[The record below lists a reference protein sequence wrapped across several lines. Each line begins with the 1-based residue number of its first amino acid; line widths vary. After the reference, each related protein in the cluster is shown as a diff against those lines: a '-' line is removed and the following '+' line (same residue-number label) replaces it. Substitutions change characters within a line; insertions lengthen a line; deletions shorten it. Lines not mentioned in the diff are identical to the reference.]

1 MERDALPL
9 AERVGVV
16 TGASAGIGAAT
27 ARALAGAG
35 MAVVVGARRED
46 ALASVCHDIRVAGGR
61 AEAIVGDLRD
71 PAQVDALVD
80 GAVARFGRLD
90 AVIGNAAVGVLRPI
104 ADGRIEEWRAVL
116 DTNLLGTLC
125 LCRAALRHMLPQGR
139 GDIVLMGS
147 ASAEGAWPYFG
158 VYAASKAAVIA
169 LARTLRAE
177 AAPRGVRVMTVD
189 IHNVAGTDF
198 AAGLDPEMLPAA
210 IQRWVELGML
220 NPRAP
225 TITAD
230 DVARAVVFQLSQPPP
245 ASVHHLVIRS
255 QEN

>member
-1 MERDALPL
+1 
-9 AERVGVV
+9 VGVV

-27 ARALAGAG
+27 ARALAAAG
-35 MAVVVGARRED
+35 MAVVLGARRAA
-46 ALASVCHDIRVAGGR
+46 ALGAVCDEIRAAGGR
-61 AEAIVGDLRD
+61 AEPIVADLRD
-71 PAQVDALVD
+71 PVQVDALVD

-90 AVIGNAAVGVLRPI
+90 AVVGNAAVGVLRPI
-104 ADGRIEEWRAVL
+104 AEGRVEEWRAVL

-125 LCRAALRHMLPQGR
+125 LCRAALRHMLPHRR

-147 ASAEGAWPYFG
+147 AATEGAWPYFG
-158 VYAASKAAVIA
+158 AYAASKAAVVA

-177 AAPRGVRVMTVD
+177 VAPHGVRVMTVD
-189 IHNVAGTDF
+189 IHNVGGTDF
-198 AAGLDPEMLPAA
+198 AAGLDPELLPDA

-225 TITAD
+225 TITPD

-245 ASVHHLVIRS
+245 ASVHHVVIRS